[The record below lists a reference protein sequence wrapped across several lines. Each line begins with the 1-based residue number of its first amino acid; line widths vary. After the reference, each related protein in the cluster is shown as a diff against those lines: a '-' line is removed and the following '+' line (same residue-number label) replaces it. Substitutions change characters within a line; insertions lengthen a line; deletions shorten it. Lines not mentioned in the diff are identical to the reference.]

1 MRLNKGLWV
10 AQGMLAALFLFA
22 GVSKLMLPIE
32 AMAGPVAFPG
42 WFLRFIGVVE
52 TLGAVGLILPWL
64 FKIRPEL
71 TPLAASGLVII
82 MLGATVVTLI
92 GGMGPAA
99 AIPFVD
105 RRARGVGGLRPG
117 PADAC
122 RVLNAE
128 LAEHAESS
136 VGCPLRAPR
145 PLRSVHRVRG
155 YARRQKTINAELAET
170 AESESF
176 VSFVSSVLSTRHG
189 SAHASGCRRLLARRP
204 P

>member
-10 AQGMLAALFLFA
+10 AQGLLAALFLFA

-99 AIPFVD
+99 AIPFAIGALAAWVAYG
-105 RRARGVGGLRPG
+105 RALRT
-117 PADAC
+117 PAVC
-122 RVLNAE
+122 
-128 LAEHAESS
+128 
-136 VGCPLRAPR
+136 
-145 PLRSVHRVRG
+145 
-155 YARRQKTINAELAET
+155 
-170 AESESF
+170 
-176 VSFVSSVLSTRHG
+176 
-189 SAHASGCRRLLARRP
+189 
-204 P
+204 